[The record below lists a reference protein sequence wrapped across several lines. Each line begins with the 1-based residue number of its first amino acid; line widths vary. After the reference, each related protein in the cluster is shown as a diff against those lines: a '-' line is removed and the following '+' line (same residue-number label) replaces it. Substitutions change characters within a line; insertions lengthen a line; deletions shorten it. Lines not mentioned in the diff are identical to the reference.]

1 MQTPQHVDTTTP
13 SARSSAVTTTNRGTS
28 DKNQSTSTKRESLP
42 VHGSKSPEVEPTE
55 SSDKTLDSGTTTRS
69 ENTPVEGQATEDE
82 KQSRKTTEGTITPTD
97 HDDSGNQS
105 NNENKG
111 AVNTPQPFE
120 WQKFLDTIK
129 PKAAGAYAILQKCE
143 YEYDGSNLTVYAGK
157 KFNKTKLDKAL
168 PELSATLND
177 IGVVAEINILDTTKP
192 PADETTANILAMM
205 GGGEEISG

>member
-1 MQTPQHVDTTTP
+1 MWTPRHPRRVVVPLLQPIGV
-13 SARSSAVTTTNRGTS
+13 RLI
-28 DKNQSTSTKRESLP
+28 KISL
-42 VHGSKSPEVEPTE
+42 H
-55 SSDKTLDSGTTTRS
+55 
-69 ENTPVEGQATEDE
+69 Q
-82 KQSRKTTEGTITPTD
+82 Q
-97 HDDSGNQS
+97 SGNQS

-177 IGVVAEINILDTTKP
+177 IGVVAEINILDKTKP